1 MKKKTLALLLSLV
14 LVFGVIAGGTLAWL
28 QDSSNTITNT
38 FTWGEGNNINLT
50 LAETTGTEY
59 TIVPGKQDPK
69 DPTLTL
75 TTETESYVYVVI
87 NNELA
92 DYLDIVGMDTSA
104 EGDWTKLTGS
114 LPKGITGDLY
124 AYNTKMS
131 GSEMKIPVFT
141 AVKYHNN
148 LNQDDHSDLSGD
160 IVITGFAVQATAG
173 ADAQAAWNATFGY
186 VAG

>member
-1 MKKKTLALLLSLV
+1 MNMKKIVATASALSLTAAV
-14 LVFGVIAGGTLAWL
+14 AIGGTLAWL

-59 TIVPGKQDPK
+59 TIVPGKEDPK

-104 EGDWTKLTGS
+104 EGDWTKLTGD
-114 LPKGITGDLY
+114 LPEGITGDLY

-131 GSEMKIPVFT
+131 GSETKIPVFT
-141 AVKYHNN
+141 AVKYHND
-148 LNQDDHSDLSGD
+148 LNQDNHSDLSGD
-160 IVITGFAVQATAG
+160 IVITGFAVQASAGTTA
-173 ADAQAAWNATFGY
+173 QEAWNATFG
-186 VAG
+186 A